1 MVVRVLQ
8 IVTLERVQSDPL
20 EVRHLIMRYITYTFA
35 EKKRKKRRMG
45 AVFRVDWKTA
55 PTIVCSHYT
64 GTRQ

>member
-35 EKKRKKRRMG
+35 EKKRKKLRMG
-45 AVFRVDWKTA
+45 ADLRWIGK
-55 PTIVCSHYT
+55 
-64 GTRQ
+64 